1 MTNILPM
8 NRISVDDFEKFH
20 AQQIV
25 RVPQRATL
33 RELVYTL
40 SIALF
45 MAPFTAVTF
54 MVIPI
59 MGQVT
64 VFVSL
69 SLTLL
74 YLYFRRSVLVAMAAG
89 VASLIFWVAIFVSIQ
104 AIKNR
109 LEVPLFFFT
118 ATGIPVSAMYSMF
131 IGARIW
137 IIRGGVD

>member
-1 MTNILPM
+1 MTNILPI

-20 AQQIV
+20 AKQIV
-25 RVPQRATL
+25 RIPERPTL

-40 SIALF
+40 LIALF

-74 YLYFRRSVLVAMAAG
+74 YLYFRRSFLVATAAG
-89 VASLIFWVAIFVSIQ
+89 LASLIFWIAIFVSIQ

-137 IIRGGVD
+137 IIRGGVE